1 MLHFSWAITPIVV
14 GVHQYGRSGSNPE
27 RFPNIISNFPSH
39 VKQGAACA
47 VENDPNQTLQATVGE
62 AFFLMFFGVSAG
74 FGFSAADHK
83 VVRRVIRQT
92 PAAPEL
98 VR

>member
-1 MLHFSWAITPIVV
+1 MLLFSWAITPRIGWGSSVRAFWLQSRTLS
-14 GVHQYGRSGSNPE
+14 QYHIKLPKSR
-27 RFPNIISNFPSH
+27 
-39 VKQGAACA
+39 QA

-92 PAAPEL
+92 PPRL
-98 VR
+98 NWFVR